1 MVKKFFIFVFVLFFT
16 AACFAELYS
25 KDAVVS
31 YYAEDFHGKKTSNGE
46 TFNMNA
52 LTCASKELPFDTK
65 VKVTNLANGK
75 SVIVRVND
83 RGPFVPDRELDLSK
97 AAAIKL
103 DMIKTGTAHVKIEIV
118 EMGPE
123 TKASI
128 QTAEKAKK
136 IMAQRYPGWKPH
148 GTSTKSTA
156 SAGTTTKTTTT
167 TTTKTTTKTTT
178 VTAAPVE
185 PGKYWDIQLG
195 AFSTRENAN
204 KLAQQLLQDGFKDV
218 VFQKSEGIFRVVI
231 RQVPSKDLN
240 RIKAQLEAKGYH
252 DFTVRERKQ

>member
-1 MVKKFFIFVFVLFFT
+1 MTRKSLVFILILFFT
-16 AACFAELYS
+16 TACFAEIWS

-46 TFNMNA
+46 TYNMNA

-75 SVIVRVND
+75 SVTVRVND
-83 RGPFVPDRELDLSK
+83 RGPFVPDRELDMSK

-103 DMIKTGTAHVKIEIV
+103 DMIKSGTAHVKIEII
-118 EMGPE
+118 EWGPE
-123 TKASI
+123 TKASV
-128 QTAEKAKK
+128 QTADKAKK

-148 GTSTKSTA
+148 GTTA
-156 SAGTTTKTTTT
+156 KTNTTKNTTTT
-167 TTTKTTTKTTT
+167 AKPKIAET
-178 VTAAPVE
+178 PVE

-204 KLAQQLLQDGFKDV
+204 TLAQKLLHDGFKDV
-218 VFQKSEGIFRVVI
+218 VFQKSEGIYRVVI

-240 RIKAQLEAKGYH
+240 KLKAQLESKGY
-252 DFTVRERKQ
+252 TEYSVRERKQ